1 MRRDCAACPWC
12 TMIETAH
19 GNTRY
24 ICADEDGGNYMGET
38 GLLGWC
44 NVQGV
49 DNDDPQEDES
59 E

>member
-19 GNTRY
+19 GNTKY
-24 ICADEDGGNYMGET
+24 ICADEYGGNFMGET

-44 NVQGV
+44 DVPGDGEENENGA
-49 DNDDPQEDES
+49 DNT
-59 E
+59 